1 MCASAPPVGWFRRA
15 FLANLGNARAIG
27 GRDVE
32 GREWLTQ
39 SGRQDARRLRRLRRA
54 ARCARPTTR
63 RWRNSAISSEPS
75 WLSARR
81 RPRTPG
87 LTPQQHQALLA
98 IKGLADPDGASVGD
112 IAGFLLIRHHTAV
125 ELVDRMAKLKL
136 IGREADPEDARRVL
150 VKLTAKGEQKLRSL
164 SRIHLD
170 ELSAAAPALA
180 KILRS
185 FKAETR

>member
-1 MCASAPPVGWFRRA
+1 MVRKASAKGAAMRDADYAALARFRYQLRT
-15 FLANLGNARAIG
+15 FLAFSEAAA
-27 GRDVE
+27 
-32 GREWLTQ
+32 
-39 SGRQDARRLRRLRRA
+39 QDA
-54 ARCARPTTR
+54 
-63 RWRNSAISSEPS
+63 
-75 WLSARR
+75 
-81 RPRTPG
+81 G

-98 IKGLADPDGASVGD
+98 IKGLAGPEGASVGD

-136 IGREADPEDARRVL
+136 IGRQADPEDARRVL

-170 ELSAAAPALA
+170 ELSVAAPALG

-185 FKAETR
+185 FQAKER